1 VLGNATDAAIRAGV
15 ERLRPVLM
23 TALAMIIGMTP
34 LALGLGEGGEQNAPL
49 GRAVIGG
56 LLFATVATLVLVP
69 VVFAMVHRNY
79 RGEPASEPYPGEP
92 HAA

>member
-1 VLGNATDAAIRAGV
+1 
-15 ERLRPVLM
+15 
-23 TALAMIIGMTP
+23 
-34 LALGLGEGGEQNAPL
+34 
-49 GRAVIGG
+49 
-56 LLFATVATLVLVP
+56 

>member
-1 VLGNATDAAIRAGV
+1 
-15 ERLRPVLM
+15 
-23 TALAMIIGMTP
+23 
-34 LALGLGEGGEQNAPL
+34 
-49 GRAVIGG
+49 
-56 LLFATVATLVLVP
+56 VLVP